1 MTVPEHGIIG
11 AWPYPAS
18 GDYNRAISCYD
29 KALEHSPDDPLLWR
43 RRGFALLKAGRYA
56 EAAAS
61 FDRALAIDPD
71 DATAWQRKGYA
82 LACMGRVE
90 DSIACCNQALELN
103 PKHILAWQNKGWVLG
118 SACRYDEAAACYEAV
133 LRLDPNRESA
143 AWHREYLR
151 RKKESRRLHLR
162 SGRRRRTSTCRP
174 ASATSSRSRTTKT
187 LVSPGR
193 SSGNSSG
200 RRSRRRSRT
209 GERPRAAPVHLSPSG
224 CYLN

>member
-1 MTVPEHGIIG
+1 MATRDDGAG
-11 AWPYPAS
+11 AWYHRGLALCSS

-151 RKKESRRLHLR
+151 RKKELEALASEIREAEKNVDVPACIRDVVKDQDYQNVGLARAVLR
-162 SGRRRRTSTCRP
+162 E
-174 ASATSSRSRTTKT
+174 
-187 LVSPGR
+187 LVR
-193 SSGNSSG
+193 QA
-200 RRSRRRSRT
+200 
-209 GERPRAAPVHLSPSG
+209 EQAAIPHR
-224 CYLN
+224 